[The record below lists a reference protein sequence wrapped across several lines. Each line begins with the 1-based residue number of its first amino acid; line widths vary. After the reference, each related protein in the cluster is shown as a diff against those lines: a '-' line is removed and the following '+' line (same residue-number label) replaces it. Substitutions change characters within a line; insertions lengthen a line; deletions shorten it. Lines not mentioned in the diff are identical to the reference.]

1 MSDSL
6 TTNLVTINV
15 TAQAPL
21 KLNSSNY
28 LSWKLQFQTLFVG
41 YDLHGYIDG
50 TKPCPSEHLT
60 TSNSNITTE
69 QLNPAYITWIRQD
82 QLILNA
88 IIGSIT
94 PTIIPFI
101 ARAKSSREAWSILAA
116 TYATPSRGRIKQVKS
131 QFRLLTKGSLSI
143 TDFLQSVKAKA
154 NELAVLGAP
163 IDNEDLTDKILDE
176 LGDEY
181 RELVRAVQAREN
193 AISFDE
199 LHEKLLMFE
208 ASLHAAPKAI
218 NFFPPTALQASRNQR
233 SPFPNVNRSLPN
245 HSSYG
250 RNWRSHNNQHSRH
263 TGPNQFHF
271 APPTHNSSR
280 STPRPYLGYC
290 EICGIQG
297 HTAKKVSFLPTCS
310 SQQSKSNHHFVATT
324 SQHGNLHPSSFLSVD
339 DGQWGIPPYHI

>member
-1 MSDSL
+1 MGDSV

-21 KLNSSNY
+21 KLNSHNY
-28 LSWKLQFQTLFVG
+28 LSWRLQFQTLFIG
-41 YDLHGYIDG
+41 YDLQGYIDG
-50 TKPCPSEHLT
+50 TKPCPPQQLTATTNNITLEHL
-60 TSNSNITTE
+60 
-69 QLNPAYITWIRQD
+69 NPEYLIWIRQD

-101 ARAKSSREAWSILAA
+101 ARANTSREAWNILAA

-131 QFRLLTKGSLSI
+131 QLRLLTKGTLSI

-154 NELAVLGAP
+154 DELAVLGAP
-163 IDNEDLTDKILDE
+163 IDNEDLTDKILED

-208 ASLHAAPKAI
+208 ASLQATPKTVTL
-218 NFFPPTALQASRNQR
+218 FPPTAHQASRTSGR
-233 SPFPNVNRSLPN
+233 SPFHNVNRNQPN
-245 HSSYG
+245 NFSHG
-250 RNWRSHNNQHSRH
+250 GNWRSYPQPSHSGSH
-263 TGPNQFHF
+263 G
-271 APPTHNSSR
+271 
-280 STPRPYLGYC
+280 
-290 EICGIQG
+290 
-297 HTAKKVSFLPTCS
+297 KKMSFLQTCS
-310 SQQSKSNHHFVATT
+310 SYHQSK
-324 SQHGNLHPSSFLSVD
+324 
-339 DGQWGIPPYHI
+339 